1 MASLKLLADTPLRH
15 KQRVVPCATGNRYRA
30 KGLSR
35 LKMPFLDSY
44 TLNADSDRL
53 ADTSMHSLDFTFN
66 RLSMKLV
73 KTESIDVV
81 KDCQIVRAAL
91 LLICRSTMYFYC
103 EWFCRFCN
111 KL

>member
-15 KQRVVPCATGNRYRA
+15 KQRVVPCATGNRYTS
-30 KGLSR
+30 KGVSR
-35 LKMPFLDSY
+35 VRLPFLDSY

-91 LLICRSTMYFYC
+91 LLICRITMYFYC
-103 EWFCRFCN
+103 EWFCQFCN